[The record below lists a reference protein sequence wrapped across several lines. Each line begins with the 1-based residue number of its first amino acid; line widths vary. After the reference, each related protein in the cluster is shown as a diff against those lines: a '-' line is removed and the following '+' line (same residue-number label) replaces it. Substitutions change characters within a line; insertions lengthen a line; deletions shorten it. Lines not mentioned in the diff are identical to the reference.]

1 MKHRTTIKDIAKEL
15 GISPSTVSRALK
27 NHPDISEKT
36 RNLVFETAKRLNYR
50 PNPIARSLKM
60 QQNRTIGV
68 IVPQIVHYFFSSII
82 SGIED
87 LAYQKGYSVVLLQS
101 NEFYE
106 REKASAN
113 FLLNNGVSG
122 VLVSRTKETTD
133 FTHFQELIDFGIPI
147 VFFDRFCPSLKTDK
161 VIINDEYAAYIA
173 TEHLIKTGCRRIVHF
188 RGPQKLQISTRR
200 ETGYLEAF
208 REYKLPIDRNLI
220 IECDSFEKAKK
231 ITKELIEQN
240 FDFDGIFAV
249 NDESAAGAIM
259 ALKAANVK
267 IPDEV
272 SVVGYSND
280 LISKII
286 EPQLTTIDQRGY
298 DMGQMATKLLLERIE
313 TEKELR
319 PRTEVIPTRLILRNS
334 TKKVQ
339 ENS

>member
-36 RNLVFETAKRLNYR
+36 RKMVFETAKRLNYR

-60 QQNRTIGV
+60 QQNKTIGV

-87 LAYQKGYSVVLLQS
+87 FAYEKGYSVVMLQS
-101 NEFYE
+101 NESYE
-106 REKASAN
+106 REKSSAN
-113 FLLNNGVSG
+113 FLLNNGVAG

-133 FTHFQELIDFGIPI
+133 FSHFQELIDFGIPI
-147 VFFDRFCPSLKTDK
+147 VFFDRFCPSIKTDK
-161 VIINDEYAAYIA
+161 VIINDEYAAFIA
-173 TEHLIKTGCRRIVHF
+173 TEHLIKTGCRRIIHF
-188 RGPQKLQISTRR
+188 RGPKKLKISTRR

-208 REYKLPIDRNLI
+208 REYNLPIDNNLI
-220 IECDSFEKAKK
+220 IECDSFEKAQK
-231 ITKELIEQN
+231 ITKDLIDNN

-259 ALKAANVK
+259 ALKDANVK
-267 IPDEV
+267 IPEEV

-280 LISKII
+280 LISRII

-313 TEKELR
+313 TDKELR

-334 TKKVQ
+334 TRKIL
-339 ENS
+339 E